1 MKRRLCGVAI
11 PGRDKG
17 DLNGEMRI
25 IREVGGDQITQ
36 SSQPTT

>member
-1 MKRRLCGVAI
+1 MKRRLSGVAI